1 MVKYAINLEEELN
14 IAVSQGIA
22 SNEDI
27 MSVDSGDA
35 ADDTDDV
42 EIVEQN
48 VGGSAGADDLRTYR
62 PLEYFDRIFYCNYG

>member
-48 VGGSAGADDLRTYR
+48 VGGSAGADDLSTYR
-62 PLEYFDRIFYCNYG
+62 PLEYFDRIFYCNHG